1 MVGNLH
7 NGLKLVIL
15 YSNGGTVSKS
25 ATNRPF
31 AVFDIDGTLLRWQF
45 FHAIVHELGKQN
57 LLTKGAHGNIKKA
70 RMAWKTRTN
79 PDSFGQYEKVLVQNY
94 LKSLPNITPKQHLD
108 AEKLVYNTYKDQLFT
123 YTLGLIKDLSAQN
136 YLIFAIS
143 GSPQSI
149 VDIMAKDLGFSGA
162 IGSFLEQ
169 KNGKYTGKITT
180 PIFDKSA
187 AVQNLINTHNLSLK
201 GSIAIGDSKSDIA
214 MLSSVEQ
221 GIAFN
226 PDSNLYNAALKNG
239 WDIVIERKNV
249 VYQLKADANKNY
261 ILQKNKGHSNA
272 I

>member
-1 MVGNLH
+1 M
-7 NGLKLVIL
+7 
-15 YSNGGTVSKS
+15 SKS

-45 FHAIVHELGKQN
+45 YHAIIHELGKN
-57 LLTKGAHGNIKKA
+57 KLLSADAHNKIVQA
-70 RMAWKTRTN
+70 RMGWKVRSN
-79 PDSFGQYEKVLVQNY
+79 PNSFGQYEYVLISNY
-94 LKSLPNITPKQHLD
+94 LKELPNITPKDHKK
-108 AEKLVYNTYKDQLFT
+108 AEETIYKIYKNQTYT
-123 YTLGLIKDLSAQN
+123 YTLNLIKELKQKN

-143 GSPQSI
+143 GSPKSI
-149 VDIMAKDLGFSGA
+149 VNIMAKDLGFNGA
-162 IGSFLEQ
+162 IGAVLEQ
-169 KNGKYTGKITT
+169 KDGKYIGNIQT